1 MHDPILIT
9 LFYFLGQVGTL
20 LTAFNHETSNGKA
33 SLPGRLAPLSPEERA
48 LLMRTVHGDEGVDVW
63 LKDGLVLNVFT
74 GEWLRQHVWIKHDT
88 IVYVGEKAPHDAQKT
103 LDLSGYVLV
112 PGYIE
117 PHAHPF
123 QLYHPYTLAEFA
135 LAHGTTVLIADNMMM
150 FHALD
155 LKSWQMLMK
164 KMQDHPL
171 HWLWWA
177 RVTPQARDTR
187 SAHRYTEEALMALAD
202 DPHVIQAGELTDIRP
217 LIEGDVSHLRR
228 LLPFIEAGKRIEG
241 HAPGASLETLTR
253 LQLAGVTADHEAID
267 EDELLRRL
275 RLGYYAALRH
285 SSIRRDL
292 PTLLTGL
299 KTLSTGWERVM
310 LTTDGSTPPFL
321 EEGLTDAL
329 LRLAMAEGIPPE
341 RAYRMATL
349 NPATYYRLDGRLG
362 AIAPGRL
369 ADINILASI
378 SEPTPTSVI
387 LGGRISVQHGT
398 VTDALPS
405 FPYEK
410 KERLWMEP
418 ALFTID
424 DMAIAW
430 SAHEDFPVLHLLSDV
445 ITVLKP
451 MPLPVHHGLIDLSN
465 RPDLH
470 YIYVLDREGKWLAR
484 GVISGFA
491 QRPFSLA
498 STYTASGDLLL
509 IGSHPASLWRLQEAA
524 KRQGGIYLEWEEDSG
539 YQQYVLPLPYDG
551 HMSDLAMGPLI
562 AETKLLDLHLR
573 ALGFQH
579 PDPIYTLLFLTSTH
593 LPRVRMTEE
602 GVYLVKEQ
610 KVVFPSKMLKR

>member
-1 MHDPILIT
+1 MTTFNHDPS
-9 LFYFLGQVGTL
+9 YG
-20 LTAFNHETSNGKA
+20 NA
-33 SLPGRLAPLSPEERA
+33 SLPGRLAPLSPVERA
-48 LLMRTVHGDEGVDVW
+48 LFIRTVHGDEWVDVW

-74 GEWLRQHVWIKHDT
+74 GEWLKQHVWIKHDT
-88 IVYVGEKAPHDAQKT
+88 IVYVGEKAPHDAQET
-103 LDLSGYVLV
+103 VDLNGYVLV

-135 LAHGTTVLIADNMMM
+135 LEHGTTVLIADNMMM

-155 LKSWQMLMK
+155 LKSWQTLMES
-164 KMQDHPL
+164 MQVHPL

-187 SAHRYTEEALMALAD
+187 SNHRYTEEALKALAD

-217 LIEGDVSHLRR
+217 LVEGDVSYLKR
-228 LLPFIEAGKRIEG
+228 LSPFIEAGKRIEG

-299 KTLSTGWERVM
+299 KALSAGWERVM

-321 EEGLTDAL
+321 EAGLTDGL
-329 LRLAMAEGIPPE
+329 VRLAMTEGIPPE

-362 AIAPGRL
+362 SIAPGRL
-369 ADINILASI
+369 ADINILPEVN
-378 SEPTPTSVI
+378 EPTPTSVI
-387 LGGRISVQHGT
+387 IGGRIHVKNGM
-398 VTDALPS
+398 VTHPLPS

-410 KERLWMEP
+410 KERVWMEP
-418 ALFTID
+418 SALTVD

-430 SAHEDFPVLHLLSDV
+430 SASEDFPVLHLLSDV

-451 MPLPVHHGLIDLSN
+451 MSLPVQHGIIDLST
-465 RPDLH
+465 RSDLH

-491 QRPFSLA
+491 ERSFSLA

-509 IGSHPASLWRLQEAA
+509 IGSHPESLLRLKDAA
-524 KRQGGIYLEWEEDSG
+524 KRQGGIYVEWEEDRA
-539 YQQYVLPLPYDG
+539 YQRYVLPLPYDG
-551 HMSDLAMGPLI
+551 HMSDLNMGQLI
-562 AETKLLDLHLR
+562 AETKTLVGHLR
-573 ALGFQH
+573 ALGFKH

-593 LPRVRMTEE
+593 LPRVRMTGE
-602 GVYLVKEQ
+602 GVYLVKER
-610 KVVFPSKMLKR
+610 KVVLPSKVLK